1 MSLFQKSVE
10 KKYLNE
16 LDTILIDRKYKD
28 FQSYFGNPAIQE
40 NIRNAKEEQ
49 FQEGFLRELFVS
61 VFGYTLNPHPNF
73 NLTTELK
80 NIANSKKADGAI
92 LKGED
97 AVAVIELKGTDTTDL
112 DKIETQAFGYK
123 NHHPKCV
130 YVITS
135 NFEKLRFYIQ
145 NAVDHLD
152 FDLFN
157 LSREQ
162 FSLMWLCLA
171 KDNLLNGL
179 PQKIKESSL
188 LQEENITKKLYA
200 DYSKFRKAIYNNLVT
215 NNPETD
221 KLLLFRKTQKLIDRF
236 LFIFFA
242 EDRLL
247 VPPNSI
253 SQIIEKWKDDVD
265 FGDAKPLYHTFKKY
279 FHVLNVGRPKSG
291 NRQEIFAYN
300 GGLFNTDE
308 ILDNIIIDDN
318 ILFEHTLKLSQY
330 DYETDVDVNIL
341 GHIFEHSLGDIENVQ
356 AEIKGEK
363 VDNQKTKRK
372 KDGIFYTPK
381 YITKYIVEN
390 TVGKLCKE
398 KRAELEIIDE
408 EYSKGRKNRKKDTIT
423 ALDKKLTEYRNW
435 LLSLTILDPA
445 CGSGAFLNQALD
457 FLITEHRKIDDL
469 RAQLFGSGL
478 VFSDITTDILEK
490 NIYGVDINE
499 ESVEIAK
506 LSLWLRTAQKGRK
519 LNKLNNNIKCG
530 NSLIDDPEVAGEKAF
545 NWQNEFPEI
554 FKKKE
559 KKAWHVTT
567 ATHNSRYSQRMFD
580 SFVKLG
586 EPVWLSEKE
595 EIIVSETIAEIV
607 EKDKLNILA
616 YNICGDHTH
625 ILLVCEEEELPK
637 VVQKIKS
644 MSARAC
650 NIAMGRTIPAAGTTE
665 HAPSSGEP
673 DSGQTGEHAPREGRG
688 KTQFHLWT
696 QKFGQKEITSEEQL
710 QNTIEYI
717 RNNRKKHGLDGQ
729 PQTPQMPNAPQ
740 QNEGACSL
748 VDTPPVDSSPSDTPT
763 SGFLPVRTLAEIA
776 TRITCTHEHAFR
788 TEHKGGFDVVIG
800 NPPYVRVQNLNYEII
815 DWLKNNKETAHKRI
829 DISILFI
836 EEALKLVNNH
846 GLISFI
852 TSNQFFK
859 AEYGR
864 KLREKIKGKLYCNLD
879 FSNVSVF
886 EGLATYVSILNL
898 SVQSNVDLDYAQIV
912 DTEINLEN
920 IIWHKFNF
928 DNFSDDA
935 WDFNL
940 NQSIKNKLYQGSIF
954 LGDCADF
961 IYGIISGYDAAFI
974 VSKEEAVK
982 YNLEKEILFEF
993 VKPENYSRYGLEK
1006 LDKFIIYPYDNNNTI
1021 YSEDLLK
1028 NQFPNTYK
1036 YLYQHKEILENRKDS
1051 RFTITE
1057 KGLSWY
1063 IIMRRIDSRE
1073 IAKSKIIFYDVGMF
1087 PNFYLDANGVAFGG
1101 GTSHS
1106 LSVKNNT
1113 DFQLEYLLALL
1124 NSKLIGWIIQDICP
1138 VKMGGARKYGL
1149 DYMRRLPIRKIAL
1162 DNQKQFMILSQNIT
1176 YSIAKLNSL
1185 KTQFLT
1191 LLQGKFEIEKISK
1204 KLQIWY
1210 ELEFKEFLEELQ
1222 KVKIKL
1228 RLSEEAE
1235 WMNYFNEQK
1244 EKAQTLKS
1252 EIEKTDREIDRM
1264 VYELY
1269 DLTDEEIKIVEDSV

>member
-16 LDTILIDRKYKD
+16 LDTVLVDRKYKD
-28 FQSYFGNPAIQE
+28 FQHYFGNPAIQE

-49 FQEGFLRELFVS
+49 FQEGFLRELFVAIL
-61 VFGYTLNPHPNF
+61 GYTLNPHPNF

-92 LKGED
+92 LTRGHD
-97 AVAVIELKGTDTTDL
+97 PLSVPVVISVIELKGTDTTDL

-157 LSREQ
+157 LTREQ
-162 FSLMWLCLA
+162 FSLLWLCLA

-179 PQKIKESSL
+179 PQKIKESSV

-200 DYSKFRKAIYNNLVT
+200 DYSKFREAIFNNLVT

-300 GGLFNTDE
+300 GGLFSEDE
-308 ILDNIIIDDN
+308 ILDNFNIDDT

-330 DYETDVDVNIL
+330 NYETDVDVNIL
-341 GHIFEHSLGDIENVQ
+341 GHIFEHSLGEIENVQ

-363 VDNQKTKRK
+363 VDSQKTKRK

-390 TVGKLCKE
+390 TIGKLCEE
-398 KRAELEIIDE
+398 KRAALEIIDE
-408 EYSKGRKNRKKDTIT
+408 EYAKGRKNRKKDTIA
-423 ALDKKLTEYRNW
+423 ALDKKLTDYRNW

-545 NWQNEFPEI
+545 NWQNEFPNI
-554 FKKKE
+554 FQKKN
-559 KKAWHVTT
+559 KKAWHITT

-595 EIIVSETIAEIV
+595 EIIVSETIAEIA
-607 EKDKLNILA
+607 EKDNLNILA
-616 YNICGDHTH
+616 YNICGDHAH

-637 VVQKIKS
+637 IVQKIKS

-650 NIAMGRTIPAAGTTE
+650 NIAMGRTIPAVGPTE
-665 HAPSSGEP
+665 HAPSSQSSGEP
-673 DSGQTGEHAPREGRG
+673 EIGEHAPRDTRG
-688 KTQFHLWT
+688 KTQHHLWT
-696 QKFGQKEITSEEQL
+696 QKFGQNEITSEEQL
-710 QNTIEYI
+710 QNTIAYI
-717 RNNRKKHGLDGQ
+717 RNNRAKHGLDS
-729 PQTPQMPNAPQ
+729 
-740 QNEGACSL
+740 GACSGKSDTGNCRNKGAGSLAGSL
-748 VDTPPVDSSPSDTPT
+748 VDII
-763 SGFLPVRTLAEIA
+763 GN
-776 TRITCTHEHAFR
+776 ITCTREHAYR
-788 TEHKGGFDVVIG
+788 TEYKGGFDVVIG
-800 NPPYVRVQNLNYEII
+800 NPPYVRQELVKEYSEVLQTYEVFAGKADLYTYFYEKGHNILKENGYLSFISSGKFFEASYGQNLINFLVKNLKFIEVINFDDLEVFTGISAYPLIFTGRKIYNKSDYIFNYCFVPAHEFSSLNEII
-815 DWLKNNKETAHKRI
+815 VNLPFSQIYINDFVKNDFKFHQRKVASLFEKLNSKSIYLEDLNCLPLVGIKTGFNDGYTNNEINISLNRLYVFGKNLKKYSIPTSDTKIIFPYKKENDEYKLLNENELGDSLLILKNNRETLEKRAIIIDGLKNGSKSWFEYQQINKKIDFDKEYI
-829 DISILFI
+829 
-836 EEALKLVNNH
+836 V
-846 GLISFI
+846 
-852 TSNQFFK
+852 
-859 AEYGR
+859 YP
-864 KLREKIKGKLYCNLD
+864 
-879 FSNVSVF
+879 NVSLGNNFTLSKGNVIDMTGF
-886 EGLATYVSILNL
+886 IIPSNDKYLLSILN
-898 SVQSNVDLDYAQIV
+898 SKVCEFVMRNTAITRRGGYQEYKVQYLEKIPIKQINKNEKINFEIIV
-912 DTEINLEN
+912 D
-920 IIWHKFNF
+920 
-928 DNFSDDA
+928 
-935 WDFNL
+935 
-940 NQSIKNKLYQGSIF
+940 
-954 LGDCADF
+954 
-961 IYGIISGYDAAFI
+961 
-974 VSKEEAVK
+974 
-982 YNLEKEILFEF
+982 
-993 VKPENYSRYGLEK
+993 
-1006 LDKFIIYPYDNNNTI
+1006 
-1021 YSEDLLK
+1021 
-1028 NQFPNTYK
+1028 
-1036 YLYQHKEILENRKDS
+1036 
-1051 RFTITE
+1051 
-1057 KGLSWY
+1057 
-1063 IIMRRIDSRE
+1063 
-1073 IAKSKIIFYDVGMF
+1073 KIIELNAFQNQLISSFLKLLLSKFGIDKLSR
-1087 PNFYLDANGVAFGG
+1087 NLQNWHELDFR
-1101 GTSHS
+1101 
-1106 LSVKNNT
+1106 
-1113 DFQLEYLLALL
+1113 DF
-1124 NSKLIGWIIQDICP
+1124 
-1138 VKMGGARKYGL
+1138 
-1149 DYMRRLPIRKIAL
+1149 
-1162 DNQKQFMILSQNIT
+1162 
-1176 YSIAKLNSL
+1176 L
-1185 KTQFLT
+1185 K
-1191 LLQGKFEIEKISK
+1191 
-1204 KLQIWY
+1204 
-1210 ELEFKEFLEELQ
+1210 ELQ
-1222 KVKIKL
+1222 KAKVKL
-1228 RLSEEAE
+1228 SLSEEAD

-1244 EKAQTLKS
+1244 QKAQTLKS

-1269 DLTDEEIKIVEDSV
+1269 ELTEEEIKIVEGTV

>member
-16 LDTILIDRKYKD
+16 LDTTLVERKYKD
-28 FQSYFGNPAIQE
+28 FQHYFGNPAIQE

-61 VFGYTLNPHPNF
+61 IFGYTLNPHPNF

-92 LKGED
+92 LTRGHD
-97 AVAVIELKGTDTTDL
+97 PLSTPFAIAIIELKGTDTTDL
-112 DKIETQAFGYK
+112 DKIEAQAFGYK

-157 LSREQ
+157 LSSEQ

-179 PQKIKESSL
+179 PQKIKESSV

-200 DYSKFRKAIYNNLVT
+200 DYSKFREAIYNNLVL

-253 SQIIEKWKDDVD
+253 SQIIEKWKDDSD
-265 FGDAKPLYHTFKKY
+265 FGDVKPLYHTFKKY

-300 GGLFNTDE
+300 GGLFSEDE
-308 ILDNIIIDDN
+308 ILDNFNIDDT

-330 DYETDVDVNIL
+330 NYETDVDVNIL
-341 GHIFEHSLGDIENVQ
+341 GHIFEHSLGDIAAIAATAASEHAHLSATPTPSVR
-356 AEIKGEK
+356 
-363 VDNQKTKRK
+363 KR
-372 KDGIFYTPK
+372 DGIFYTPK

-390 TVGKLCKE
+390 TVGKLCEE
-398 KRAELEIIDE
+398 KRAALEIIDE
-408 EYSKGRKNRKKDTIT
+408 EYAKGRKNRKKDTIT

-545 NWQNEFPEI
+545 NWQNEFPNI
-554 FKKKE
+554 FQKKN

-595 EIIVSETIAEIV
+595 ELIVSETIAEIA
-607 EKDKLNILA
+607 EKDNLNILA
-616 YNICGDHTH
+616 YNICGDHAH

-637 VVQKIKS
+637 IVQKIKS

-650 NIAMGRTIPAAGTTE
+650 NIAMGRTIPAAETT
-665 HAPSSGEP
+665 
-673 DSGQTGEHAPREGRG
+673 EHAPREGRG

-696 QKFGQKEITSEEQL
+696 QKFGNTPITSTEQL
-710 QNTIEYI
+710 ENTIRYI
-717 RNNRKKHGLDGQ
+717 ENNRIKHGLDG
-729 PQTPQMPNAPQ
+729 ND
-740 QNEGACSL
+740 GACSL
-748 VDTPPVDSSPSDTPT
+748 IGSVSPDQNKGASSLVNTPPVDNLSSRFSS
-763 SGFLPVRTLAEIA
+763 SGSKLAAIA
-776 TRITCTHEHAFR
+776 KRITCTREHAFR
-788 TEHKGGFDVVIG
+788 SEYKGGFDVVIG
-800 NPPYVRVQNLNYEII
+800 NPPYGATL
-815 DWLKNNKETAHKRI
+815 D
-829 DISILFI
+829 DIS
-836 EEALKLVNNH
+836 KQ
-846 GLISFI
+846 FI
-852 TSNQFFK
+852 TSNYQCFKGNFDIYSAFIQLAFQICKRNGFWSFINPVSWQTGENYILLRQF
-859 AEYGR
+859 
-864 KLREKIKGKLYCNLD
+864 LLQNGKLEIAIKLPYD
-879 FSNVSVF
+879 VF
-886 EGLATYVSILNL
+886 ENAY
-898 SVQSNVDLDYAQIV
+898 V
-912 DTEINLEN
+912 DTGIYVVRAINSINYESLVYEFPIRFKQLGDLSTDTRLKNLPSQYWSELDSLKIVLNPSYYELLPKLFKNTISLNDISDSIRGILPGENDVSEIN
-920 IIWHKFNF
+920 I
-928 DNFSDDA
+928 SG
-935 WDFNL
+935 
-940 NQSIKNKLYQGSIF
+940 NKLYFTGGLYRYKIERDFQYVNYGDHLKEKPKDYSFFQGERILIRRLINRQF
-954 LGDCADF
+954 QIMANYADDEF
-961 IYGIISGYDAAFI
+961 VNKKDL
-974 VSKEEAVK
+974 
-982 YNLEKEILFEF
+982 YNLK
-993 VKPENYSRYGLEK
+993 VTN
-1006 LDKFIIYPYDNNNTI
+1006 DD
-1021 YSEDLLK
+1021 
-1028 NQFPNTYK
+1028 
-1036 YLYQHKEILENRKDS
+1036 YQIK
-1051 RFTITE
+1051 
-1057 KGLSWY
+1057 
-1063 IIMRRIDSRE
+1063 
-1073 IAKSKIIFYDVGMF
+1073 
-1087 PNFYLDANGVAFGG
+1087 
-1101 GTSHS
+1101 
-1106 LSVKNNT
+1106 
-1113 DFQLEYLLALL
+1113 YLLAII
-1124 NSKLIGWIIQDICP
+1124 NSKLISFLKIRGATTATKDDFGQLTLSDIRQIPIKFANDKKQQEFSECVDLIIHQTNQFQKTQNQFHDLLQ
-1138 VKMGGARKYGL
+1138 VKFNLEKL
-1149 DYMRRLPIRKIAL
+1149 
-1162 DNQKQFMILSQNIT
+1162 NQKLQNWNELSF
-1176 YSIAKLNSL
+1176 S
-1185 KTQFLT
+1185 
-1191 LLQGKFEIEKISK
+1191 
-1204 KLQIWY
+1204 
-1210 ELEFKEFLEELQ
+1210 EFLKELQ
-1222 KVKIKL
+1222 KAKIKL
-1228 RLSEEAE
+1228 SLSEEAE

-1244 EKAQTLKS
+1244 QKAQTLKS

-1264 VYELY
+1264 VYALY
-1269 DLTDEEIKIVEDSV
+1269 GLTEEEIKIVEGAV